1 MIVIENN
8 KLILDIIK
16 FTLSFIVTICVMYI
30 TYQQWLINKRNE
42 FFSINKIIKEE
53 WFIPFKELMQ
63 KIPNIIGKT
72 NVSTD
77 KKNEIIRHI
86 KEIKK
91 LNNNIAVIFTRSEY
105 EILMETF
112 DKLISLTEKFDE
124 KTKGYIDFFKN
135 SFKYTHYL
143 LLIRYILLRT
153 EQPLYRPTITI
164 YTIISKLFFNFLIF
178 FTPYFIEK
186 RLRRLYYSF
195 LVWIKIIIP
204 AINIIGSI
212 LKDSRNNTKAR

>member
-63 KIPNIIGKT
+63 KIPNIIGKA

-86 KEIKK
+86 KEIRK

-135 SFKYTHYL
+135 SFML
-143 LLIRYILLRT
+143 
-153 EQPLYRPTITI
+153 Q
-164 YTIISKLFFNFLIF
+164 
-178 FTPYFIEK
+178 
-186 RLRRLYYSF
+186 
-195 LVWIKIIIP
+195 
-204 AINIIGSI
+204 
-212 LKDSRNNTKAR
+212 